1 MFSQAPLG
9 RQSRPKWFMRLSNA
23 CQLFVLDKCYTKQK
37 LTNLMTANNKKMKV
51 CVSRKKK
58 KKKKR
63 APSFPRVP
71 QTQSSH
77 LKTSVQVKV
86 SVLKKGSVSTEVTVV
101 GFQRGWIHAYL
112 LQQDPCIPTPTPGW
126 LPAHQIWTP
135 GSPHQTSPP
144 PAQPANTL
152 YPSTQ
157 PAALLGSARTNL
169 HDQLSD
175 ASQYYTVIYCIETVQ
190 NYLTAVAS
198 RFNDYV
204 YMTR

>member
-51 CVSRKKK
+51 CVSKKK
-58 KKKKR
+58 NKKK
-63 APSFPRVP
+63 PSF
-71 QTQSSH
+71 QTQSSYMEAA
-77 LKTSVQVKV
+77 KTSAQVKV
-86 SVLKKGSVSTEVTVV
+86 SVLKNGSMSRELTGVE
-101 GFQRGWIHAYL
+101 FQGGWIHAYL

-135 GSPHQTSPP
+135 GSPHQTSPL

-152 YPSTQ
+152 YPSAQ
-157 PAALLGSARTNL
+157 PAALLGSARKNL
-169 HDQLSD
+169 HGQLSD

-190 NYLTAVAS
+190 NYSTAVAS

-204 YMTR
+204 HTTRRS